1 MKALITGATGFVGSR
16 VARHFVARGHSVSAL
31 IRDGSSLD
39 QLGDAV
45 HAVRL
50 HVADGTPESIRH
62 AIAAEKPDV
71 VLHLATYYVFDHH
84 PEDLKP
90 MVEANILFPLM
101 VIDAMTREGVGRL
114 VNTGSAW
121 QHFQDAAYSPVCLHS
136 ATKQAFE
143 SLVSFFVET
152 GRLRCIT
159 LMLND
164 TYGPGDPR
172 RKIFT
177 VLREWN
183 GEGKALAMSAGEQM
197 IDIVHVDDVARAFE
211 VAAERLVSDT
221 MTERWEE
228 YSVSSG
234 QPLRLRELVEKFL
247 AAAGLSV
254 AIDWGARPYRE
265 REVMVPWTK
274 GRRLP
279 GWQPSIGID
288 EGLMTLSCR

>member
-121 QHFQDAAYSPVCLHS
+121 QHFQDADYSPVCLHS
-136 ATKQAFE
+136 ATKQALE

-228 YSVSSG
+228 YAVSSG

-265 REVMVPWTK
+265 REVMVPWSK